1 MNIFFFKFKWKVLKQ
16 INPNLGGLSRGLFL
30 PPYSNGTT
38 SFKTIPSFEFTYIS
52 CICYIR
58 LFSPISVLT
67 KKMSRRKK
75 SLYKIISKSIHVDTA
90 NIYLFKVS
98 DVVLVFL
105 LLTLNI
111 FHTFSSASMVDFE
124 KVKVNWEGIYI
135 LMIVLRYLFD

>member
-1 MNIFFFKFKWKVLKQ
+1 MTSVKTTTYVFNRFKMNIFFFKFKWKVLKQ
-16 INPNLGGLSRGLFL
+16 INPNLGGLSRGSFL

-111 FHTFSSASMVDFE
+111 FHTFFYCFYCWLWLS
-124 KVKVNWEGIYI
+124 KC
-135 LMIVLRYLFD
+135 

>member
-1 MNIFFFKFKWKVLKQ
+1 
-16 INPNLGGLSRGLFL
+16 
-30 PPYSNGTT
+30 
-38 SFKTIPSFEFTYIS
+38 
-52 CICYIR
+52 
-58 LFSPISVLT
+58 
-67 KKMSRRKK
+67 MSRRKK